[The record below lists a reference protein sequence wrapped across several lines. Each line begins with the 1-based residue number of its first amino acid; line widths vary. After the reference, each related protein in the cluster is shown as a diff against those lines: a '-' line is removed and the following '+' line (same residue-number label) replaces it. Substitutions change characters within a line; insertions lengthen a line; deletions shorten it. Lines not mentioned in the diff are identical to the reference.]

1 MSTGQFAFYIAT
13 ITAEPVT
20 WSSTAPTDADDSR
33 PDPGSICI
41 SLGALPSTSLIDQ
54 FSDQCFLL
62 TWFLAYLV
70 FARYKWMRRS
80 HLSGRRLR
88 SVWTGDID
96 NGTTQPPA
104 PNSVPPYRCPR
115 AARHAY

>member
-41 SLGALPSTSLIDQ
+41 SSIRSSLIDQ